1 MRAKGVA
8 SVVSASSPRSP
19 ASTSHRR
26 LDAGAV
32 LVDGQSLRLDA
43 CDSLGLRHGVY
54 EPYERRLLQSL
65 IAPGTTVIDVG
76 ANIGLYTLLFARTA
90 GEEGRVYAFEPEPE
104 NLRLLA
110 HNVRTNGCT
119 NVTILPKAVAARTGV
134 ARLFLSADNRGD
146 HRLFDPGDGRLA
158 IPVPTVALDEAFAGH
173 DGPIALVKIDIQ
185 GAEVEALS
193 GMRVLLDR
201 HSETWVALEY
211 WPAGLRR
218 AGASGEGLLDA
229 LAALD
234 RLVFRID
241 ESRQAVVPLDR
252 EWLAHRVTE
261 AKGNHTNLL
270 VAPRWGERGAA
281 WERAVAPGPRGRRSR

>member
-1 MRAKGVA
+1 MV
-8 SVVSASSPRSP
+8 
-19 ASTSHRR
+19 
-26 LDAGAV
+26 
-32 LVDGQSLRLDA
+32 VDGQYLRLDA
-43 CDSLGLRHGVY
+43 SDSLGLRHGVY

-76 ANIGLYTLLFARTA
+76 ANIGLYTLLFARAA
-90 GEEGRVYAFEPEPE
+90 GDEGRVYAFEPEPE

-110 HNVRTNGCT
+110 HNIRTNGCT
-119 NVTILPKAVAARTGV
+119 NVVIVPAAVAGRTGV
-134 ARLFLSADNRGD
+134 ATLFLSAQNRGD
-146 HRLFDPGDGRLA
+146 HRLFDPGDGRRS
-158 IPVPTVALDEAFAGH
+158 IPVPTVTLDEEFAGH

-201 HSETWVALEY
+201 HPETWLAVEY

-218 AGASGEGLLDA
+218 AGASGEELLDA
-229 LAALD
+229 LKALD

-241 ESRQAVVPLDR
+241 EDRQAVIPLDP
-252 EWLAHRVTE
+252 EWLAHTVTE

-270 VAPRWGERGAA
+270 ATPRWGRRGAA
-281 WERAVAPGPRGRRSR
+281 W